1 MSVDLTFIW
10 ALLIA
15 TAVFLY
21 VVMDGFDLG
30 IGILFPSF
38 KSGVERSQAMNAIA
52 PVWDGTDLLRAF
64 CREITIRCR

>member
-1 MSVDLTFIW
+1 MPLDLTLIW

-30 IGILFPSF
+30 VGILFPAVRG
-38 KSGVERSQAMNAIA
+38 KAERDEATWIIMQIVARR
-52 PVWDGTDLLRAF
+52 G
-64 CREITIRCR
+64 RERRLGEGGRT